1 MTIGKIT
8 ASQQDTV
15 FVEVRPE
22 DGTFMETHNGMV
34 RSNYYIIDSVGEQ
47 FSAAHWFGRIKVKI
61 GNAVQGSRVRVNVYD
76 TPSKTLTYYE
86 TESDLP
92 AGGSVVHVI
101 FNPLPAGNYYLEIK
115 KVSGTIVTSVVIDST
130 FHNAY
135 KEGSTT
141 NQWDIESK
149 IMYVS
154 DEEEERAVAVV
165 GDDVDTGVT
174 STSTGSDFN
183 FIKAGLDEK
192 AICREG
198 DFLSNG
204 GKILNG
210 CWFVEEQ

>member
-15 FVEVRPE
+15 FVKVRPE

-34 RSNYYIIDSVGEQ
+34 RSNYYIIDSLGEQ

-115 KVSGTIVTSVVIDST
+115 KVSGTIGTSVVTDST

-135 KEGSTT
+135 KEGAAT